1 MEYNY
6 FSKITDKILCAAYV
20 RGMELIVNVDLN
32 VLMPVVIS
40 FGISVVL
47 CPVIIPFLRK
57 LKFGQY
63 VRDDGP
69 ESHLKKAGTPT
80 MGGLVILVS
89 ILLTSLIYIKK
100 YPDIIPVLFMT
111 LGFGI
116 IGFLDD
122 YIKVVMKR
130 SLGLKPMQKMLG
142 QFIVTA
148 IFVYYYFN
156 VAKMQAGVM
165 IPFVKGQVFVMP
177 DWLFVVFVFIVV
189 LGTVNGV
196 NFTDGLD
203 GLASGV
209 TAIVATFF
217 TVAALA
223 VNTSMTPITG
233 TVVGSLLGFLLFN
246 TYPARVF
253 MGDTGSLAL
262 GGFVASIALMLHMP
276 LYIVIVG
283 LVYLVEVLSV
293 ILQVGYFKLTHGKR
307 IFKMAPIH
315 HHFELSGFSETQV
328 VAAFSILTAIL
339 CLFGLMAM

>member
-1 MEYNY
+1 MN
-6 FSKITDKILCAAYV
+6 LN
-20 RGMELIVNVDLN
+20 LNLDLS
-32 VLMPVVIS
+32 VLMPVIIS
-40 FGISVVL
+40 FLVSVVL
-47 CPVIIPFLRK
+47 CPVIIPFLRR
-57 LKFGQY
+57 LKFGQT
-63 VRDDGP
+63 VRDEGP
-69 ESHLKKAGTPT
+69 ESHLKKNGTPT
-80 MGGLVILVS
+80 MGGLVILAS
-89 ILLTSLIYIKK
+89 ILITSLIYVAK

-111 LGFGI
+111 LGFGL

-130 SLGLKPMQKMLG
+130 SLGLTALQKIAL
-142 QFIVTA
+142 QFIVTVVF
-148 IFVYYYFN
+148 IIYYFK
-156 VAKMQAGVM
+156 VAGLDAYIL
-165 IPFVKGQVFVMP
+165 IPFMDSGFTMP
-177 DWLFVVFVFIVV
+177 TWLFVVFVFIVV

-217 TVAALA
+217 TIAALIMKPG
-223 VNTSMTPITG
+223 MTPITG
-233 TVVGSLLGFLLFN
+233 AVVGALLGFLLFN

-276 LYIVIVG
+276 LFIVIVG
-283 LVYLVEVLSV
+283 LIYLVEVISV

-315 HHFELSGFSETQV
+315 HHFELCGYSETQV
-328 VAAFSILTAIL
+328 VAAFSVVTALL
-339 CLFGLMAM
+339 CLVGVMAL